1 MLNISE
7 KILNLNNI
15 INNIKNI
22 KNIKNKKLN
31 PREIIRRLIKI
42 IFLLLIL
49 YLSLTSTNKLENNE
63 IVQIL
68 CVNIIM
74 YCLIELL
81 FPSIYLQK

>member
-7 KILNLNNI
+7 NSLKLNNI
-15 INNIKNI
+15 II
-22 KNIKNKKLN
+22 KLN

-63 IVQIL
+63 IIQIL
-68 CVNIIM
+68 SVNIIM
-74 YCLIELL
+74 YCIIELL
-81 FPSIYLQK
+81 FPSIHLQK

>member
-7 KILNLNNI
+7 NSLKLNNI
-15 INNIKNI
+15 II
-22 KNIKNKKLN
+22 KLN

-63 IVQIL
+63 IIQIL
-68 CVNIIM
+68 SVNIIM
-74 YCLIELL
+74 YCITELL
-81 FPSIYLQK
+81 FPSIHLQK